1 MNSKNR
7 SWVLVLGVL
16 LVVMVLTTLAFI
28 LKNTHQYDEINQSIN
43 IYGISLNDSEE
54 KTLDIIEFEGVHANC
69 VYGYEYAF
77 EDIQLN
83 VGFRSDNKKLRRI
96 TLRSTEGQAF
106 NVKVGMTISQGGAIL
121 LENGFSKG
129 QSSYRYKQGDLEFL
143 LLSSDGLTVDGI
155 QVEIMDASY
164 IKKVMSL

>member
-1 MNSKNR
+1 MNRKNR
-7 SWVLVLGVL
+7 SWLLVFGVL
-16 LVVMVLTTLAFI
+16 LVLIGLTTLLI
-28 LKNTHQYDEINQSIN
+28 TLRNTHQYDSINQSID

-54 KTLDIIEFEGVHANC
+54 KILDLIEFEGEHANC

-77 EDIQLN
+77 EAIQLN

-96 TLRSTEGQAF
+96 TLRSPEGQAF
-106 NVKVGMTISQGGAIL
+106 NVKAGMTISQGGDIL

-129 QSSYRYKQGDLEFL
+129 QSPYRYKKEALEFL
-143 LLSSDGLTVDGI
+143 LLSTDGLTVDGI

-164 IKKVMSL
+164 IKKVMNL